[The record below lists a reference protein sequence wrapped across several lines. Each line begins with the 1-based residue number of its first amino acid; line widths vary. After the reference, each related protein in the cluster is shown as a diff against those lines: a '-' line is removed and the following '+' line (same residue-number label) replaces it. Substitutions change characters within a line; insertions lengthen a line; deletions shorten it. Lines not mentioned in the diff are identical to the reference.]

1 MKKYILLLHF
11 VFTYALLVYSQE
23 DEKGIIAGRVYNNK
37 NNEPVP
43 FASVVIW
50 GTSIGSITDI
60 DGNFLFTGIKPGYV
74 ELRASSIGFETYI
87 SSQILVTNANKV
99 FLDIPLTES
108 SIQIDEVEVKAS
120 AFRRTEESPVSLR
133 RIGIEEIEKNPGGNR
148 DISRVI
154 QSFPGVSSSVSFR
167 NDVIVRGGGSSE
179 NRFYLDDVEIPTLN
193 HFSTQGAS
201 GGPVGIINVD
211 FIREVDFYSGA
222 FPADRGNALSSVIN
236 FKQVDGNKEKLKTR
250 ATIGASDLALTL
262 DGPVRENTTFVF
274 SARRSYLQFLF
285 SAIGLPFLPTYNDFQ
300 FKTKTILSNKNEITF
315 IGLGALDQFALNKEA
330 NETPYQ
336 RYILGYIPVN
346 EQWNYTFGG
355 VYKHYRSNGY
365 DTWVISR
372 SYLNNVSYKYK
383 DNIEVDSLK
392 TLDYRSTEAENKFRY
407 ENNTRFDNGLKTN
420 WGVNLEYAQYTNDTY
435 NKLFIG
441 NQPFTRN
448 YSSDLD
454 VIKWGLFSQASQ
466 KVLNERLTLSMGI
479 RADANNFNKD
489 MSNLFKQL
497 SPRFSASYLVYKD
510 IYLNFNTGRYYQL
523 PPYTTL
529 GFRDENGTL
538 VNKEN
543 HITYI
548 VSDHIVT
555 GFEWLPS
562 PNSKLS
568 IEGFFKL
575 YHNYPF
581 SITDS
586 ISIASKGADFG
597 TYGDEAVLSIAEGR
611 SYGAELYY
619 RNKDLWGFNLILS
632 YTWVRSEF
640 KDMNDDLKP
649 LDTYIPTSWDNK
661 HLLNITATRS
671 FKKNWDLGF
680 KWRFVGGAPY
690 TPYDLF
696 KSSLVEAWDARAQ
709 AYLDYSR
716 FNQERLKPFHQLD
729 VRVDKQYFFNK
740 WSLMLYLDIQ
750 NLYNFKS
757 DEQDI
762 IVRTEDGSGNLLPP
776 SGDPL
781 RYPLEKLENEGS
793 GTVLPTIGIM
803 VEF

>member
-1 MKKYILLLHF
+1 MKY
-11 VFTYALLVYSQE
+11 LLVLSLI
-23 DEKGIIAGRVYNNK
+23 GISIFPLVAQTGDNGVIEGRVYNDK
-37 NNEPVP
+37 NNEPIP

-60 DGNFLFTGIKPGYV
+60 DGKFLFTGIKPGYV
-74 ELRASSIGFETYI
+74 ELRALSIGFETYT
-87 SSQILVTNANKV
+87 SSQILVTNASKV

-108 SIQIDEVEVKAS
+108 SIQLDEVEVTAS

-179 NRFYLDDVEIPTLN
+179 NRFYLDDVEILTLN

-201 GGPVGIINVD
+201 GGPVGVINVD

-222 FPADRGNALSSVIN
+222 FPANRGDALSSVIN
-236 FKQVDGNKEKLKTR
+236 FKQVDGNRNKLKTR

-262 DGPVRENTTFVF
+262 NGPLGDNTTIVF

-285 SAIGLPFLPTYNDFQ
+285 SAIGLPFLPNYNDFQ

-315 IGLGALDQFALNKEA
+315 IGLGAIDQFKLNKGA
-330 NETPYQ
+330 NETSYQ

-346 EQWNYTFGG
+346 EQWNYTIGG
-355 VYKHYRSNGY
+355 VYKHFRDNGY
-365 DTWVISR
+365 DTYVISR
-372 SYLNNVSYKYK
+372 SFLNNAAYKFK
-383 DNIEVDSLK
+383 DNIETDSLK
-392 TLDYRSTEAENKFRY
+392 TFDYKSTEAENKFRY
-407 ENNTRFDNGLKTN
+407 ENTTLFSNGIKTN
-420 WGVNLEYAQYTNDTY
+420 AGVNIEYAQYTNETF
-435 NKLFIG
+435 NKIFIG
-441 NQPFTRN
+441 NRLFTRN
-448 YSSDLD
+448 YSSQLD
-454 VIKWGLFSQASQ
+454 VIKWGIFTQVSQ
-466 KVLNERLTLSMGI
+466 KIQDNRLTLSLGL
-479 RADANNFNKD
+479 RADANNYDKE
-489 MSNLFKQL
+489 MMNLLKQL
-497 SPRFSASYLVYKD
+497 SPRFSASYSIVKD
-510 IYLNFNTGRYYQL
+510 LYFNLNTGRYYQL

-529 GFRDENGTL
+529 GFRDENGIL

-543 HITYI
+543 QLKYI
-548 VSDHIVT
+548 SSDHFVG

-562 PNSKLS
+562 ANSKLS
-568 IEGFFKL
+568 IEGFYKL
-575 YHNYPF
+575 YHDYPF
-581 SITDS
+581 SLTDS
-586 ISIASKGADFG
+586 ICIASKGADFG
-597 TYGDEAVLSIAEGR
+597 TYGDEEVLSVGEGR
-611 SYGAELYY
+611 SYGVELYY
-619 RNKDLWGFNLILS
+619 RNKDVLGFNLILS
-632 YTWVRSEF
+632 YTWVTSEF
-640 KDMNDDLKP
+640 EV
-649 LDTYIPTSWDNK
+649 LDNNLNKLDNYIPTAWDNK

-671 FKKNWDLGF
+671 FKNNWDFGF

-690 TPYDLF
+690 TPYDLD
-696 KSSLVEAWDARAQ
+696 KSSLVEAWDVRAQ
-709 AYLDYSR
+709 AYPDYSR

-762 IVRTEDGSGNLLPP
+762 IVRAEDGNGNLLPP
-776 SGDPL
+776 SGNPP
-781 RYPLEKLENEGS
+781 RYTLEKLENEGS